1 MAIVERE
8 AVMRCAAMLAR
19 MARLACLALAASL
32 VACSIPFQPTATP
45 ITSAGDPSSAV
56 PFYWTVQ
63 PEGSGGVLRV
73 QGGNLHAIAGE
84 VRVVDVAGKTVA
96 STPTTLLGANDAG
109 LCGSPQAQGMV
120 GAELRLPDA
129 SKWPDQYRLQAKVG
143 SAWRPAQLT
152 KAC

>member
-1 MAIVERE
+1 MGR
-8 AVMRCAAMLAR
+8 AR
-19 MARLACLALAASL
+19 MILLLFGLAAL
-32 VACSIPFQPTATP
+32 LTALTACSTPFQPTATP

-56 PFYWTVQ
+56 PFRWTLQ

-96 STPTTLLGANDAG
+96 SSPTTPLGANDGG
-109 LCGSPQAQGMV
+109 LCGSPRAQGMV

-129 SKWPDQYRLQAKVG
+129 SKWPDQYRLEAKVG